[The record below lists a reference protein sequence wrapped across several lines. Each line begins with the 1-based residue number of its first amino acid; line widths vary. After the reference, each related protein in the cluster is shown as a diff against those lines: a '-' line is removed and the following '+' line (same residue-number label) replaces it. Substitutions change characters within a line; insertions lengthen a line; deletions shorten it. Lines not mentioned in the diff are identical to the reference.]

1 MGVTIKPDS
10 KYIKTDTK
18 ARAIFKVQTEQDNND
33 EADIFTRIL
42 NLYPDYSSIFHHT
55 QTSLM
60 TGDGSL
66 PLSCRHFIGFMA
78 ARVSKS
84 STLQSYAKKTFLAV
98 GGIESW
104 TRNPNLVPNKLKRI
118 TPLMEILWRFPWK
131 VSQHQLKDLCVD
143 GWTVSELIEA
153 IVIVCHY
160 QSLRCFLIGTGQ
172 DSHYLEL
179 NEVQNQESN
188 HRECNLLGG
197 GGSPLGLEEFSWDE
211 QGFSLMSSLCSDM
224 ALNIDDK
231 MRLAKNMRPS
241 EDNVKNFNAENIC
254 SYVQSLHKIHQDD
267 WSLEWMEESRNQ
279 DAQNFVY
286 YCTLP
291 HLDQS
296 SNVNFVK
303 LSKKISYSLK
313 VYISIIVMESKLKSQ
328 LLYFLNAVMKH
339 LS

>member
-1 MGVTIKPDS
+1 
-10 KYIKTDTK
+10 
-18 ARAIFKVQTEQDNND
+18 
-33 EADIFTRIL
+33 
-42 NLYPDYSSIFHHT
+42 
-55 QTSLM
+55 
-60 TGDGSL
+60 
-66 PLSCRHFIGFMA
+66 
-78 ARVSKS
+78 
-84 STLQSYAKKTFLAV
+84 
-98 GGIESW
+98 
-104 TRNPNLVPNKLKRI
+104 
-118 TPLMEILWRFPWK
+118 
-131 VSQHQLKDLCVD
+131 
-143 GWTVSELIEA
+143 
-153 IVIVCHY
+153 
-160 QSLRCFLIGTGQ
+160 
-172 DSHYLEL
+172 
-179 NEVQNQESN
+179 
-188 HRECNLLGG
+188 
-197 GGSPLGLEEFSWDE
+197 
-211 QGFSLMSSLCSDM
+211 
-224 ALNIDDK
+224 
-231 MRLAKNMRPS
+231 MRPS